1 MNKKTFYVVLL
12 FVSLLV
18 TATSCSEESK
28 FKEFA
33 VDFAHAIN
41 SGDTLKIDTLMANP
55 NSFQFSKINLS
66 SINPDSLT
74 LIEAGEGKYKV
85 TSVSGVAMIVAKAG
99 KKMVVEHTWN
109 IFGSEPESV
118 NFALKHN
125 LIKKG
130 DDDKTIHDA
139 LLSEE
144 YASAKA
150 AELEEQKFAQKKET
164 AQKVI
169 GKTLASFA
177 ELVNTMQDLYDM
189 DPGSIWWS
197 MNEGVLTETTNNKR
211 TLDNQKKYMTP
222 QQLNEFEKL
231 AKQYNRLIKY

>member
-85 TSVSGVAMIVAKAG
+85 TSVSGVAMIVAKTG

-150 AELEEQKFAQKKET
+150 AELEEQKFAQKKEV

>member
-41 SGDTLKIDTLMANP
+41 SGDTLKIDTLMAHP

-74 LIEAGEGKYKV
+74 LIEAGGGKYKV

-150 AELEEQKFAQKKET
+150 AELEQQKFAQKKEA

-197 MNEGVLTETTNNKR
+197 MNEGVLTGTTNNKR

>member
-41 SGDTLKIDTLMANP
+41 SGDTLKIDTLMAHP

-150 AELEEQKFAQKKET
+150 AELEQQKFAQKKEA

-197 MNEGVLTETTNNKR
+197 MNEGVLTGTTNNKR

>member
-222 QQLNEFEKL
+222 KQLNEFEKL

>member
-1 MNKKTFYVVLL
+1 MNKKNFYVVLL

-33 VDFAHAIN
+33 VDFAHAVN
-41 SGDTLKIDTLMANP
+41 SGDTLKIDTMLAQP

-74 LIEAGEGKYKV
+74 LIETGEGKYKV
-85 TSVSGVAMIVAKAG
+85 TSVGDVSMIVAKVG
-99 KKMVVEHTWN
+99 EKMVVEQTWN

-130 DDDKTIHDA
+130 DDDKTVHDA

-150 AELEEQKFAQKKET
+150 AELEELKFAQEKEA

-169 GKTLASFA
+169 GKTLAYFA
-177 ELVNTMQDLYDM
+177 ELVNTMQDLYDS
-189 DPGSIWWS
+189 DPGSLWWS
-197 MNEGVLTETTNNKR
+197 MNQPVMTEAKNNKR
-211 TLDNQKKYMTP
+211 ILDNQKKYMTP
-222 QQLNEFEKL
+222 EQLGKFEKL
-231 AKQYNRLIKY
+231 AKQHNRLIKY